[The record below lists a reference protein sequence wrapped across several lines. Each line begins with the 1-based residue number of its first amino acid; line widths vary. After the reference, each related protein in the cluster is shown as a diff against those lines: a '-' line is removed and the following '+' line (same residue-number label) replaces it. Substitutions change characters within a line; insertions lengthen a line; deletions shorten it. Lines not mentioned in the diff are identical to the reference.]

1 MQYINIGYGDLLL
14 ALILVGITL
23 AVSLWQRLDLH
34 GDLFIGTLRTFVQ
47 LTAVGYLLQVIFNL
61 NRWYLVI
68 LALGIMLLVAAANAY
83 RRQQERWPALFFIML
98 LAIALGGIVTLA
110 IVIGIV
116 LKVKPWYQPQYIIP
130 IAGMI
135 VGNAMIG
142 AALAIN
148 RLTGE
153 IKAHRGE
160 IEAALSLGATAYLAV
175 LPYLRSALR
184 AAMLPTI
191 STMMTV
197 GIVQLPGM
205 MSGQIIAGAS
215 PAAAVRYQVVVTYM
229 VAAATA
235 LTTITATM
243 LAYRYY
249 FTPNHQLKP
258 PVQNNKI

>member
-1 MQYINIGYGDLLL
+1 MQYINIGLGDIGL

-23 AVSLWQRLDLH
+23 AISLWQRLDLH
-34 GDLFIGTLRTFVQ
+34 GDLFIGTIRTFIQ
-47 LTAVGYLLQVIFNL
+47 LMAVGYLLQIIFNL

-68 LALGIMLLVAAANAY
+68 LALIVMLLVAAANAY
-83 RRQQERWPALFFIML
+83 RRQQERWPRLFFVML
-98 LAIALGGIVTLA
+98 LAIALGGFITLSL
-110 IVIGIV
+110 VINVI
-116 LKVKPWYQPQYIIP
+116 LKVKPWYQPQYMIP

-135 VGNAMIG
+135 IGNTMIG

-160 IEAALSLGATAYLAV
+160 IEAALSLGATAYQAV
-175 LPYLRSALR
+175 LPYLRAALR

-205 MSGQIIAGAS
+205 MTGQIIAGTS
-215 PAAAVRYQVVVTYM
+215 PAAAVRYQIVVTYM
-229 VAAATA
+229 MAAATA

-258 PVQNNKI
+258 PAQGNAP

>member
-1 MQYINIGYGDLLL
+1 MQYINIGLGDIGL
-14 ALILVGITL
+14 ALMLVGITL

-34 GDLFIGTLRTFVQ
+34 RDLFIGTLRTFIQ

-61 NRWYLVI
+61 DRWYLVV
-68 LALGIMLLVAAANAY
+68 LALGIMLLVAAANAFH
-83 RRQQERWPALFFIML
+83 RQQERWPELFVIML
-98 LAIALGGIVTLA
+98 LAIALGGIITLA

-153 IKAHRGE
+153 INAHREE

-235 LTTITATM
+235 LTTITATL

-258 PVQNNKI
+258 PSQR

>member
-83 RRQQERWPALFFIML
+83 RRQQERWPGLFFIML
-98 LAIALGGIVTLA
+98 LAIALGGIITLA

-153 IKAHRGE
+153 INAHREE

-235 LTTITATM
+235 LTTITATL

-258 PVQNNKI
+258 PSQR